1 MAPSVIALSIVILN
15 GCRFHYAVNI
25 PSCKDYSLPQEA
37 SSSPSLYLNLGH
49 TFDHLLMLI
58 FPTVVLA
65 MGEEFGGGYAE
76 LLPLSI
82 GGFIAFGACSIPA
95 GWLADRWSRAG
106 MMKLFFFGIGGASI
120 VTGFAAGPAQIAAG
134 LTLIGVF
141 AAIYHP
147 VGIAMLVANR
157 ENVGRVLGVNG
168 VFGNVG
174 VAFSALIAGALAD
187 TVGWRAA
194 FIVPGAI
201 AIAVGAAFSL
211 SARREQRRAPARRI
225 EPRPV
230 SRAVLARVFA
240 VLTVAT
246 VCGGVIFNSTTI
258 SMPKVFDERLS
269 ALVHSTLGIGLL
281 VCGVYLIAAMAQ
293 LCVGWWLD
301 RRSLKS
307 VFVPVVALQVP
318 LLALAGTADNYLMLA
333 IAVAMMFFVFGQ
345 IPINDAMI
353 ARYTAEEW
361 RARAYAVRYVV
372 SFGASALAVPL
383 VAWLYKT
390 SGDFKLLFFVL
401 GALAMATFVA
411 ALFFPGDGARAATQ
425 PVTVRRGAA

>member
-1 MAPSVIALSIVILN
+1 MTTSRGMTLLLNFGHAL
-15 GCRFHYAVNI
+15 
-25 PSCKDYSLPQEA
+25 
-37 SSSPSLYLNLGH
+37 
-49 TFDHLLMLI
+49 DHLLMLI

-65 MGEEFGGGYAE
+65 MSAELGRGYAE
-76 LLPLSI
+76 LLPLSL

-95 GWLADRWSRAG
+95 GWLADRWSRTG
-106 MMKLFFFGIGGASI
+106 MMTVFFFGIGSASI
-120 VTGFAAGPAQIAAG
+120 LTGLASGPAQIALG

-157 ENVGRVLGVNG
+157 DSVGRVLGVNG

-174 VAFSALIAGALAD
+174 VAFSALLAGALAA
-187 TVGWRAA
+187 TVGWRSA

-201 AIAVGAAFSL
+201 ALAVGVAFVIVARSAPSAAPTRK
-211 SARREQRRAPARRI
+211 SAVAARL
-225 EPRPV
+225 
-230 SRAVLARVFA
+230 SRADLARVFG

-246 VCGGVIFNSTTI
+246 ACGGVIFNATTI
-258 SMPKVFDERLS
+258 SMPKVFDERLT
-269 ALVHSTLGIGLL
+269 ALTSSTLGIGIL

-318 LLALAGTADNYLMLA
+318 LLALAGTMDNYLMLA
-333 IAVAMMFFVFGQ
+333 TAVAMMFFVFGQ

-372 SFGASALAVPL
+372 SFSASAFAVPL
-383 VAWLYKT
+383 VAWIYKST
-390 SGDFKLLFFVL
+390 GDFRTLYYVL
-401 GALAMATFVA
+401 GALAFVTFTA
-411 ALFFPGDGARAATQ
+411 ALAFPSEQGKTAEAA
-425 PVTVRRGAA
+425 A

>member
-1 MAPSVIALSIVILN
+1 M
-15 GCRFHYAVNI
+15 G
-25 PSCKDYSLPQEA
+25 A
-37 SSSPSLYLNLGH
+37 SRGTTLLLNLGH
-49 TFDHLLMLI
+49 GLDHLVMLI

-65 MGEEFGGGYAE
+65 MGAEVGRGYAD
-76 LLPLSI
+76 LLPLSL

-95 GWLADRWSRAG
+95 GWLADRWSRTG
-106 MMKLFFFGIGGASI
+106 MMTVFFFGIGAAS
-120 VTGFAAGPAQIAAG
+120 VLTGFANGPAQIALG

-157 ENVGRVLGVNG
+157 DNVGRVLGVNG
-168 VFGNVG
+168 VFGNAG
-174 VAFSALIAGALAD
+174 VAFSALLAGALAQ
-187 TVGWRAA
+187 TAGWRAA

-201 AIAVGAAFSL
+201 AIAAGVAFALVARGAPSGT
-211 SARREQRRAPARRI
+211 PARK
-225 EPRPV
+225 PASGAKL
-230 SRAVLARVFA
+230 SRSDLTRVFG

-246 VCGGVIFNSTTI
+246 ACGGVIFNATTI

-269 ALVHSTLGIGLL
+269 ALTSSTFGIGVL

-307 VFVPVVALQVP
+307 AFVPVVALQVP
-318 LLALAGTADNYLMLA
+318 LLALAGTMDNYLMLA
-333 IAVAMMFFVFGQ
+333 TAVAMMFFVFGQ

-383 VAWLYKT
+383 VAWIYKST
-390 SGDFKLLFFVL
+390 GDFRTLYYVL
-401 GALAMATFVA
+401 GALAFVTFSA
-411 ALFFPGDGARAATQ
+411 ALLFPSEQRKTAEIAA
-425 PVTVRRGAA
+425 

>member
-1 MAPSVIALSIVILN
+1 MRLLLNVGHAL
-15 GCRFHYAVNI
+15 
-25 PSCKDYSLPQEA
+25 
-37 SSSPSLYLNLGH
+37 
-49 TFDHLLMLI
+49 DHLLMLI

-65 MGEEFGGGYAE
+65 MSAELGRGYAE
-76 LLPLSI
+76 LLPLAL

-95 GWLADRWSRAG
+95 GWLADRWSRTG
-106 MMKLFFFGIGGASI
+106 MMTVFFFGIGAASI
-120 VTGFAAGPAQIAAG
+120 LTGLASGPTQIALG

-157 ENVGRVLGVNG
+157 DDVGRVLGVNG

-174 VAFSALIAGALAD
+174 VAFSALLAGALAEAA
-187 TVGWRAA
+187 GWRAA

-201 AIAVGAAFSL
+201 ALGVGIAFALAARGVQGAPPPRKS
-211 SARREQRRAPARRI
+211 SGVARL
-225 EPRPV
+225 
-230 SRAVLARVFA
+230 SRADLARVFG

-246 VCGGVIFNSTTI
+246 ACGGVIFNATTI
-258 SMPKVFDERLS
+258 SMPKVFDERLAS
-269 ALVHSTLGIGLL
+269 LTHSTLGIGIL
-281 VCGVYLIAAMAQ
+281 VCCVYLIAAMAQ

-307 VFVPVVALQVP
+307 VFVPVVAFQVP
-318 LLALAGTADNYLMLA
+318 LLALAGTMDNYLMLA
-333 IAVAMMFFVFGQ
+333 TAVAMMFFVFGQ

-372 SFGASALAVPL
+372 SFSASALAVPL
-383 VAWLYKT
+383 VAWVYKS
-390 SGDFKLLFFVL
+390 SGDFRMLYYVL
-401 GALAMATFVA
+401 GALAFVTFSA
-411 ALFFPGDGARAATQ
+411 ALAFPSEREKAVPKEMAA
-425 PVTVRRGAA
+425 

>member
-1 MAPSVIALSIVILN
+1 MTTTR
-15 GCRFHYAVNI
+15 GM
-25 PSCKDYSLPQEA
+25 SL
-37 SSSPSLYLNLGH
+37 LLNLGH
-49 TFDHLLMLI
+49 ALDHLLMLI

-65 MGEEFGGGYAE
+65 MSAELGKGYAD
-76 LLPLSI
+76 LLPLSL
-82 GGFIAFGACSIPA
+82 GGFVAFGACSIPA
-95 GWLADRWSRAG
+95 GWLADRWSRTG
-106 MMKLFFFGIGGASI
+106 MMTVFFFGIGTASI
-120 VTGFAAGPAQIAAG
+120 LTGFATGPAQIALG

-157 ENVGRVLGVNG
+157 DNVGRVLGVNG

-174 VAFSALIAGALAD
+174 VAFSALLAGALAQAA
-187 TVGWRAA
+187 GWRSA

-201 AIAVGAAFSL
+201 ALGVGVAFAL
-211 SARREQRRAPARRI
+211 TVRGAQATAPARKTGGA
-225 EPRPV
+225 V
-230 SRAVLARVFA
+230 KLSRADLARVFG

-246 VCGGVIFNSTTI
+246 ACGGVIFNATTI
-258 SMPKVFDERLS
+258 SMPKVFDERLT
-269 ALVHSTLGIGLL
+269 ALTSSTLGIGVL
-281 VCGVYLIAAMAQ
+281 VCGVYLVAAMAQ

-318 LLALAGTADNYLMLA
+318 LLALAGTMDNYLMLA
-333 IAVAMMFFVFGQ
+333 TAVAMMFFVFGQ

-383 VAWLYKT
+383 VAWIYRQ
-390 SGDFKLLFFVL
+390 SGDFRALYYTL
-401 GALAMATFVA
+401 GALAFVTFSA
-411 ALFFPGDGARAATQ
+411 ALMFPSEGGKAAVKEL
-425 PVTVRRGAA
+425 PA

>member
-1 MAPSVIALSIVILN
+1 MTLL
-15 GCRFHYAVNI
+15 
-25 PSCKDYSLPQEA
+25 
-37 SSSPSLYLNLGH
+37 LNLGH
-49 TFDHLLMLI
+49 AFDHLLMLI

-65 MGEEFGGGYAE
+65 MGAELGAGYAE
-76 LLPLSI
+76 LLPLSL

-95 GWLADRWSRAG
+95 GWLADRWSRTG
-106 MMKLFFFGIGGASI
+106 MMTVFFFGIGAASI
-120 VTGFAAGPAQIAAG
+120 LTGFASGPTQIALG

-157 ENVGRVLGVNG
+157 DNVGRVLGVNG

-174 VAFSALIAGALAD
+174 VAFSALLAGALAQAA
-187 TVGWRAA
+187 GWRAA

-201 AIAVGAAFSL
+201 ALGAGVAFALVARDARGAV
-211 SARREQRRAPARRI
+211 PARKAAAARL
-225 EPRPV
+225 
-230 SRAVLARVFA
+230 SRADLARVFA

-246 VCGGVIFNSTTI
+246 ACGGVIFNATTI
-258 SMPKVFDERLS
+258 SMPKVFEERLS
-269 ALVHSTLGIGLL
+269 ALTHSTLGIGIL

-318 LLALAGTADNYLMLA
+318 LLALAGTMDNYLMLA
-333 IAVAMMFFVFGQ
+333 TAVAMMFFVFGQ

-372 SFGASALAVPL
+372 SFSASALAVPL
-383 VAWLYKT
+383 VAWIYKS
-390 SGDFKLLFFVL
+390 SGDFRLLYYVL
-401 GALAMATFVA
+401 GTLAFFTFTA
-411 ALFFPGDGARAATQ
+411 ALVFPAEQEKAVAKEAA
-425 PVTVRRGAA
+425 A

>member
-1 MAPSVIALSIVILN
+1 MTTSRGMTLL
-15 GCRFHYAVNI
+15 
-25 PSCKDYSLPQEA
+25 
-37 SSSPSLYLNLGH
+37 LNLGH
-49 TFDHLLMLI
+49 ALDHLLMLI

-65 MGEEFGGGYAE
+65 MSAELGRGYAE
-76 LLPLSI
+76 LLPLSL

-95 GWLADRWSRAG
+95 GWLADRWSRTG
-106 MMKLFFFGIGGASI
+106 MMTVFFFGIGSASI
-120 VTGFAAGPAQIAAG
+120 LTGLASGPAQIALG

-157 ENVGRVLGVNG
+157 DSVGRVLGVNG

-174 VAFSALIAGALAD
+174 VAFSALLAGALAA
-187 TVGWRAA
+187 TVGWRSA

-201 AIAVGAAFSL
+201 ALAVGVAFVIV
-211 SARREQRRAPARRI
+211 ARGATGAAPARKAAVATRL
-225 EPRPV
+225 
-230 SRAVLARVFA
+230 SRADLARVFG

-246 VCGGVIFNSTTI
+246 ACGGVIFNATTI
-258 SMPKVFDERLS
+258 SMPKVFDERLT
-269 ALVHSTLGIGLL
+269 ALTSSTLGIGIL

-318 LLALAGTADNYLMLA
+318 LLALAGTMDNYLMLA
-333 IAVAMMFFVFGQ
+333 TAVAMMFFVFGQ

-372 SFGASALAVPL
+372 SFSASALAVPL
-383 VAWLYKT
+383 VAWIYKST
-390 SGDFKLLFFVL
+390 GDFRTLYYVL
-401 GALAMATFVA
+401 GALAFMTFTA
-411 ALFFPGDGARAATQ
+411 ALAFPSEQGKTAEPPPRRASSS
-425 PVTVRRGAA
+425 AA

>member
-1 MAPSVIALSIVILN
+1 MSTSRSMTLLLN
-15 GCRFHYAVNI
+15 V
-25 PSCKDYSLPQEA
+25 
-37 SSSPSLYLNLGH
+37 GH
-49 TFDHLLMLI
+49 AFDHLLMLI

-65 MGEEFGGGYAE
+65 MGAELGRGYAE
-76 LLPLSI
+76 LLPLSL

-95 GWLADRWSRAG
+95 GWLADHWSRTG
-106 MMKLFFFGIGGASI
+106 MMTVFFFGIGTASI
-120 VTGFAAGPAQIAAG
+120 LTGFATGPGQIALG

-174 VAFSALIAGALAD
+174 VAFSALLAGALAQAA
-187 TVGWRAA
+187 GWRAA
-194 FIVPGAI
+194 FIVPGAL
-201 AIAVGAAFSL
+201 AIAAGVAFAMAVRGAQVGV
-211 SARREQRRAPARRI
+211 PARKAAAAAKL
-225 EPRPV
+225 
-230 SRAVLARVFA
+230 SRADLARVFG

-246 VCGGVIFNSTTI
+246 ACGGVIFNATTI
-258 SMPKVFDERLS
+258 SMPKVFDERLT
-269 ALVHSTLGIGLL
+269 ALTSSTLGIGML

-318 LLALAGTADNYLMLA
+318 LLLLAGTMENYLMLA
-333 IAVAMMFFVFGQ
+333 TAVAMMFFVFGQ

-361 RARAYAVRYVV
+361 RARAYAVRYVL
-372 SFGASALAVPL
+372 SFSASALAVPL
-383 VAWLYKT
+383 VAWIYKS
-390 SGDFKLLFFVL
+390 SGDFRLLYYVLGTLAFVTFTAALLFPSEE
-401 GALAMATFVA
+401 AKTTAKQMAA
-411 ALFFPGDGARAATQ
+411 
-425 PVTVRRGAA
+425 